1 MTQTIDRQMLL
12 NFVLN
17 EVSEKNHKYILKK
30 IDNDKIIR
38 LRYLQLK
45 RKIDVEKYL
54 DNDMSVGERI
64 EFEELLKNDKKL
76 RVYFELSKDVN
87 EFLSAM
93 VNKKRRIR

>member
-1 MTQTIDRQMLL
+1 MTQSIDRRMLL

-17 EVSEKNHKYILKK
+17 EVSEKSHKYILKK

-45 RKIDVEKYL
+45 RKIDVERYL

-76 RVYFELSKDVN
+76 RVYFELSKDID
-87 EFLSAM
+87 EFISAM
-93 VNKKRRIR
+93 AYSVQYNE